1 MERAFGR
8 DFGAVRVHSD
18 ASARA
23 SANALNATAW
33 TLGSDIVLGAPAT
46 AGPENRRVLAHEL
59 AHVAQQRQPQ
69 QRPATEGLRLG
80 RASEPAESEAARAAT
95 AVSNGVASPPLTSQ
109 PPGVIRRQP
118 KPGSSVYE
126 EHVESF
132 STNTATPGVTTGTV
146 RRDEFGDKHALL
158 GSMRTNIRFSADACE
173 VTVPVKVAYRE
184 PTASDISQWE
194 GIKPNPKVPTTQ
206 PGLAAGK
213 GRAVFERYI
222 KTANSWLNNWFNVRL
237 DGCAGAPCA
246 DRPIPI
252 KVDVHEDTSSPD
264 YTVAVVNA
272 SGRSSVWQTGSQAQ
286 VVLEGDPRS
295 DTLAHEAGHM
305 TLAHGDEYEEAGR
318 PIERVRTDRTLMGD
332 HPGAWS
338 ELHERH
344 FAFVPAFMSQIL
356 SGGASCKP
364 RLEELRHA
372 TGDVRFELTEGL
384 FSGTRGSSLS
394 VGGGIDIGSSS
405 SRARYGIGPHA
416 TLVTPPLGSQ
426 TTAYM
431 LGLRASAEYKLHAG
445 GNVNL
450 PLGVTGEAG
459 YGVHGGGPY
468 VEGGVRA
475 GIDIRP
481 GESVVIKFFAEAAVG
496 TSVDTH
502 DPENQRWFRTGL
514 GIGLGF

>member
-1 MERAFGR
+1 
-8 DFGAVRVHSD
+8 
-18 ASARA
+18 
-23 SANALNATAW
+23 L
-33 TLGSDIVLGAPAT
+33 
-46 AGPENRRVLAHEL
+46 
-59 AHVAQQRQPQ
+59 
-69 QRPATEGLRLG
+69 
-80 RASEPAESEAARAAT
+80 
-95 AVSNGVASPPLTSQ
+95 Q

-126 EHVESF
+126 EHVESW
-132 STNTATPGVTTGTV
+132 STSAAQPGVTTGTV

-158 GSMRTNIRFSADACE
+158 GSMKTNVRFSADACE

-184 PTASDISQWE
+184 PTASDISQFE

-246 DRPIPI
+246 DCPIPI
-252 KVDVHEDTSSPD
+252 KVDVYEDTSSPD

-272 SGRSSVWQTGSQAQ
+272 SGRSSVWRTGSQAQ
-286 VVLEGDPRS
+286 VVLEGDPGG

-332 HPGAWS
+332 HPGTWS

-344 FAFVPAFMSQIL
+344 FAFVRAFMSKIV

-364 RLEELRHA
+364 RLEEVRHA
-372 TGDVRFELTEGL
+372 TGEIRIEGSEGF
-384 FSGTRGSSLS
+384 FSGTRSSG
-394 VGGGIDIGSSS
+394 VAFGAGVDIGSSS
-405 SRARYGIGPHA
+405 ARARYGVGPHA
-416 TLVTPPLGSQ
+416 TLLLPSDPTQRS
-426 TTAYM
+426 AYM
-431 LGLRASAEYKLHAG
+431 LGVRASAEYKIHAG
-445 GNVNL
+445 GSINIPV
-450 PLGVTGEAG
+450 GVTGEAG

-475 GIDIRP
+475 GLDVRP
-481 GESVVIKFFAEAAVG
+481 GESVVLKLFLEAAAG
-496 TSVDTH
+496 SNVDPH
-502 DPENQRWFRTGL
+502 DPDNQRWFRAGL
-514 GIGLGF
+514 GMGFGF